1 MVRLPLRAALR
12 PIFVALLLGGITILG
27 GVAVISAHPATGA
40 SQEEASVST
49 ASATIVSD
57 PPSTNFNATVASNVT
72 NGTAPLTVQFDVN
85 VTGGAPP
92 FTYLWQFGDSNNS
105 GYLTA
110 SFVTHTYTYPGTF
123 GVEVNVTNATGYT
136 YHLPGPTIDVMSSS
150 PPNPITVRL
159 QASTMG
165 GPVPLNFGAT
175 ASPSGCTPECN
186 VTMFLSG
193 GSSPGYTPIG
203 TDPGPEVANGQNYTV
218 TASITTSGTWTV
230 TAIAAQPDGLSGYAE
245 WAIDATP
252 VNGPFSVTISAYPAG
267 GPAPLSVALAANT
280 SGGVGLIRADWSFGD
295 GGNGSGAL
303 VHHTYLDPGSY
314 DVQLYAWDANGS
326 VANASTQ
333 IVVTSGSTG
342 GAGLTAT
349 LTASPSAGS
358 APLTVHLLVAA
369 AGGAP
374 PYALSVC
381 GGAGNCS
388 YTQTGWDGSAENLTA
403 VYATAGNFSATA
415 TVTDS
420 GGNQS
425 VASTLVSVVAYQP
438 LKVSANDSVLSGT
451 SPLEVELAAFLH
463 GGAAP
468 FSIQWAFG
476 DGSYGSSYSGAV
488 ITHLYATPGR
498 YVPVVTVRD
507 VTGREIVESLAAV
520 VVPGSA
526 PSTPLT
532 AFAQGGSGT
541 AALLLV
547 GALAGAGVA
556 YAIGQAIQRR
566 RLRREGEDL
575 VAALRAT
582 DRPPP

>member
-1 MVRLPLRAALR
+1 ML
-12 PIFVALLLGGITILG
+12 LG
-27 GVAVISAHPATGA
+27 GVAVISARAAAGAPPAASGSTDPGA
-40 SQEEASVST
+40 VVSPT
-49 ASATIVSD
+49 
-57 PPSTNFNATVASNVT
+57 PSTGFNATVAANVT
-72 NGTAPLTVQFDVN
+72 NGTAPLTVQFAVN

-105 GYLTA
+105 GYLTTA
-110 SFVTHTYTYPGTF
+110 VVNHTYTYPGTF

-136 YHLPGPTIDVMSSS
+136 YYIPGPTIDVWSSA
-150 PPNPITVRL
+150 PPNPISVWL
-159 QASTMG
+159 QVSTSG
-165 GPVPLNFGAT
+165 GPVPLNFDAI

-193 GSSPGYTPIG
+193 GSYPGYTPIG
-203 TDPGPEVANGQNYTV
+203 TDPGPEVPNGQNYSV
-218 TASITTSGTWTV
+218 LASITTPGTWTV
-230 TAIAAQPDGLSGYAE
+230 TAIAAQPGGLSSAAE

-267 GPAPLSVALAANT
+267 GPAPLSVALGANT
-280 SGGVGLIRADWSFGD
+280 SGGVGPIQASWSFGD
-295 GGNGSGAL
+295 GGNGSGVL

-314 DVQLYAWDANGS
+314 DVQVYVMDANGS

-342 GAGLTAT
+342 GAGLAAT
-349 LTASPSAGS
+349 LIASPSAGS

-369 AGGAP
+369 TGGAP
-374 PYALSVC
+374 PYALTVC
-381 GGAGNCS
+381 SGAGNCS
-388 YTQTGWDGSAENLTA
+388 YTQTGWDGSEENLTA
-403 VYATAGNFSATA
+403 VYATAGNFSASS

-425 VASTLVSVVAYQP
+425 VASTLVSVAAYQP
-438 LKVSANDSVLSGT
+438 LNVSANDTVLSGT
-451 SPLEVELAAFLH
+451 SPLEVELAASLR

-476 DGSYGSSYSGAV
+476 DGSYGSSYAGAV

-526 PSTPLT
+526 PSTPLA
-532 AFAQGGSGT
+532 AFTQGGSGT
-541 AALLLV
+541 AALLV
-547 GALAGAGVA
+547 IGALAGAGVV
-556 YAIGQAIQRR
+556 YAVGQATQRR